1 MVNWVLVFFMAGQP
15 QDYNI
20 HTAYNK
26 QINCVEAQERY
37 SGIFLQTGSKML
49 AECRPR
55 NQVQTSR
62 QSSVVYKK
70 YRLEN

>member
-15 QDYNI
+15 QDYKI

-26 QINCVEAQERY
+26 QENCITAQERY
-37 SGIFLQTGSKML
+37 RGIFATTESKLQ

-55 NQVQTSR
+55 NQVQVGRPTTIAYS
-62 QSSVVYKK
+62 KHTID
-70 YRLEN
+70 

>member
-15 QDYNI
+15 QDYKI
-20 HTAYNK
+20 HTAYIK
-26 QINCVEAQERY
+26 QENCITAQERY
-37 SGIFLQTGSKML
+37 RGIFTTTNSKMQ

-55 NQVQTSR
+55 NQVQVGR

-70 YRLEN
+70 YRLED

>member
-15 QDYNI
+15 QDYKI

-26 QINCVEAQERY
+26 QENCITAQERY
-37 SGIFLQTGSKML
+37 RGIFTTTNSKMQ

-55 NQVQTSR
+55 NQVQVGRPTT
-62 QSSVVYKK
+62 VAYKR
-70 YRLEN
+70 YVLEN